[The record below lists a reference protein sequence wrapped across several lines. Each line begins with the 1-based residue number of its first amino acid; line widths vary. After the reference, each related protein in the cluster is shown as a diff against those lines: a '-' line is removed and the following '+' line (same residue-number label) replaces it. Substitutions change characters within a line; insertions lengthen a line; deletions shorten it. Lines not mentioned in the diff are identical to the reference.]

1 MRHVLFVCVENSF
14 RSQVAEAYF
23 NRYAPVGWKAISA
36 GTRPAEN
43 VHPMA
48 VELMKEDG
56 LDISKQKTKPLNRE
70 LQDLAEIAV
79 IVCSGSSCPVI
90 HSRKVLKWDI
100 PDPSS
105 MSIDEARKIRDEL
118 KIRLLQL
125 INHLNKNQ
133 SP

>member
-1 MRHVLFVCVENSF
+1 MRHVLFVRVENSF

-56 LDISKQKTKPLNRE
+56 LEISKQKTKPLNRE
-70 LQDLAEIAV
+70 LQDLAEIFTY
-79 IVCSGSSCPVI
+79 S
-90 HSRKVLKWDI
+90 
-100 PDPSS
+100 
-105 MSIDEARKIRDEL
+105 
-118 KIRLLQL
+118 
-125 INHLNKNQ
+125 N
-133 SP
+133 